1 MECRDDPDARASHH
15 GGRACHGSG
24 RCPASDRVANRV
36 FNVALGRQLVTEPTT
51 RTAADQRIA
60 RFVGWMLVVST
71 IGFSLML
78 FFVPSIAGFVALAT
92 WPEARIDA
100 CSPDRQCVIS
110 TMPVWLAAA
119 ALVVAAAATLSNR
132 VHFSVTA
139 GSEFA
144 NRVVKVPVGS
154 LTAGSTWRLGGNW

>member
-1 MECRDDPDARASHH
+1 M
-15 GGRACHGSG
+15 
-24 RCPASDRVANRV
+24 
-36 FNVALGRQLVTEPTT
+36 TEPTT

-78 FFVPSIAGFVALAT
+78 LFVPSIAGFVALAT